1 MGGFGANSLRAEED
15 LNGSLQLRLGESE
28 SDAKKEP
35 DSLFRQC
42 FCALSKNLF
51 LVYSDDRSMMPLEII
66 CLQYATVTANR
77 DWSHAFNID
86 TPIVKLRSALPMT
99 SHLRGGPT
107 PSSPCS
113 APTASR
119 SLCRRACASST
130 FLRDSRA
137 EKAVI

>member
-1 MGGFGANSLRAEED
+1 MVGPPRRVQEADASCLGALAPSASSMKHFAIFVDVMSEVMGRFGANSLRAEED

-77 DWSHAFNID
+77 DWSHAFQHRHPHRQNYD
-86 TPIVKLRSALPMT
+86 PRS
-99 SHLRGGPT
+99 R
-107 PSSPCS
+107 
-113 APTASR
+113 
-119 SLCRRACASST
+119 
-130 FLRDSRA
+130 
-137 EKAVI
+137 